1 MKRSTTGF
9 TIVELLIV
17 IVVIGILAAI
27 TIVAYN
33 GIQDRARTSAVSS
46 ALSQAAKK
54 LAIYQVDNPDLY
66 PADKTALEALGI
78 KDTDSVTYQYTRTST
93 TPNTYCIT
101 ATNGT
106 ISYKISNTTTT
117 PSIGGCAGH
126 GQGGV
131 AAITNLALNPSME
144 TNSTSW
150 GANGT
155 NTVAQSPDFAFSGTK
170 SLKGIATGQTNVG
183 TVSNVSLNAGTYT
196 FSGYVYF
203 PATFGSGLRM
213 CVWGPV
219 VNANALTCD
228 STVGTVGAWH
238 RHTLTVTA
246 TGAGAVNF
254 YFYNAGPTTPA
265 TNAIFYV
272 DSVMITNDGNTYSYG
287 DGNTANWVWNGTLN
301 NSTSTGPGL

>member
-1 MKRSTTGF
+1 MKYRNKGF

-33 GIQDRARTSAVSS
+33 GVQNRARAAAASS
-46 ALSQAAKK
+46 AAAQTTKK
-54 LAIYQVDNPDLY
+54 LETFAVDGAGYPTNLAAIGVSDGNN
-66 PADKTALEALGI
+66 T
-78 KDTDSVTYQYTRTST
+78 TYQYTVNNSV
-93 TPNTYCIT
+93 TPATYCLT
-101 ATNGT
+101 VTSGTSSYTTSSTN
-106 ISYKISNTTTT
+106 ST
-117 PSIGGCAGH
+117 PTSGGCAGH

-131 AAITNLALNPSME
+131 AAITNLAVNPSME
-144 TNSTSW
+144 VNTTSW

-155 NTVAQSPDFAFSGTK
+155 NSVAQSPDFAFSGTK
-170 SLKGIATGQTNVG
+170 SLKGVATGQTNVG
-183 TVSNVSLNAGTYT
+183 IVSNVPLTAGTYT

-213 CVWGPV
+213 CVWGTV

-246 TGAGAVNF
+246 TGTGNINF
-254 YFYNAGPTTPA
+254 YFYNAGPTTP
-265 TNAIFYV
+265 TTGAIFYV
-272 DSVMITNDGNTYSYG
+272 DGVMITNDGSTYNYA
-287 DGNTANWVWNGTLN
+287 DGNTTNWVWSGALN
-301 NSTSTGPGL
+301 NSTSTGPPV